1 MQRSSEAKHGT
12 ILDQAASFSL
22 IETAAR
28 QLDGMGGVARGVL
41 RQGGRKRERERK
53 QGDGDRSFGGTHAAS
68 LRACR

>member
-12 ILDQAASFSL
+12 ILDQGAPFPL

-28 QLDGMGGVARGVL
+28 QLDGMGGVACSVL
-41 RQGGRKRERERK
+41 RQGGRKRDCECQ